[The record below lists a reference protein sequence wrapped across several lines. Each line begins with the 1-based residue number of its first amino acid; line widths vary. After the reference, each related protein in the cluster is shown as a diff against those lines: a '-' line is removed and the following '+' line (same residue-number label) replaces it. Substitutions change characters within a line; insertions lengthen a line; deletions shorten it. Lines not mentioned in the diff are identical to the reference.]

1 MSIPPPLAGATP
13 VPLIMGPT
21 GAGKTDLA
29 LRLAANYPVEIV
41 SVDSAMVYRGMD
53 IGTGKPSGE
62 LLQRFPHHLVDILD
76 PSQSYSAG
84 QFVRDAHQTIMA
96 IRSRG
101 KLPLLVGGT
110 MLYFSALRRGL
121 ADMPPADPG
130 VRQEIDAEAAQR
142 GWPAL
147 HERLASLDPAT
158 AARIQPNDG
167 QRIQRA
173 LEVHRLTGKTLS
185 ELHAQTRPADPAMN
199 FAAFAWA
206 PTDRERL
213 YDAIERRF
221 QHMLQ
226 AGLLDEVRQLQQR
239 GDLHAD
245 LPAIRSVGYRQL
257 WEHLCGKASLASSV
271 QRAIYATRHLARRQ
285 LIWLRA
291 EHDVRWCDALESAA
305 ADQIERTIASICSG
319 THPSA
324 GLPAG
329 SAAGTDE
336 ADAAAY

>member
-1 MSIPPPLAGATP
+1 MNHPP

-29 LRLAANYPVEIV
+29 LRLAASYPIEIV

-53 IGTGKPSGE
+53 IGTGKPSRE
-62 LLQRFPHHLVDILD
+62 LLERFPHHLVDILD
-76 PSQSYSAG
+76 PSQAYSAG
-84 QFVRDAHQTIMA
+84 QFVRDALQVIAA

-101 KLPLLVGGT
+101 KLPVLVGGT
-110 MLYFSALRRGL
+110 MLYFRALRRGL
-121 ADMPPADPG
+121 AEMPQADPR
-130 VRQEIDAEAAQR
+130 VRQEIDAAAAR
-142 GWPAL
+142 DGWPAL
-147 HERLASLDPAT
+147 HAQLASIDPTTAT
-158 AARIQPNDG
+158 RIQPNDG

-185 ELHAQTRPADPAMN
+185 ELHAQTRPADPALN

-206 PTDRERL
+206 PKDRERL

-221 QHMLQ
+221 EQMLQ
-226 AGLLDEVRQLQQR
+226 AGLLDEVRRLQRR

-257 WEHLCGKASLASSV
+257 WEHLCGGESLASSV
-271 QRAIYATRHLARRQ
+271 QQAIFATRHLARRQ

-291 EHDVRWCDALESAA
+291 EQDVQWCDALDSAA
-305 ADQIERTIASICSG
+305 ADQIEQTVAASCRSRQ
-319 THPSA
+319 
-324 GLPAG
+324 L
-329 SAAGTDE
+329 
-336 ADAAAY
+336 